1 MTTPEKRTA
10 PKKTKINVRSAGD
23 TAAAADKK
31 RSDPAAQ
38 PARPDPAR
46 EQPEDLEELERQAE
60 QHYDKY
66 LRACADLENYRKRA
80 ERERLEYLKYANE
93 ALIKEL
99 LIVSDNLCRALEH
112 ADTEANAAPL
122 KEGVEMTLKGLMGV
136 LARFGVKEVEA
147 LGCPFDP
154 NHHEAVSVRES
165 DQAENNMVTDV
176 AQKGYLLH
184 DRLIRPAMV
193 VVNRRPEGGDDTG

>member
-23 TAAAADKK
+23 PAAADKP
-31 RSDPAAQ
+31 RPHPAVE
-38 PARPDPAR
+38 PAPSEAG
-46 EQPEDLEELERQAE
+46 PETPGVLAELERQAE

-80 ERERLEYLKYANE
+80 ERERLDYLKYANE

-99 LIVSDNLCRALEH
+99 LVVSDNLCRALEH
-112 ADTEANAAPL
+112 ADAEANAASL
-122 KEGVEMTLKGLMGV
+122 REGVEMTLKGLMDV
-136 LARFGVKEVEA
+136 LARFGVTEVEA
-147 LGCPFDP
+147 YGCAFDP
-154 NHHEAVSVRES
+154 TVHEAVSVQES
-165 DQAENNMVTDV
+165 DQADNNMVTDV

-184 DRLIRPAMV
+184 DRLLRPAMV
-193 VVNRRPEGGDDTG
+193 VVNRRPEGGDDSS

>member
-10 PKKTKINVRSAGD
+10 PKKTKINVKSAGD
-23 TAAAADKK
+23 AAAADKK
-31 RSDPAAQ
+31 RSDPAAE
-38 PARPDPAR
+38 PALSEAG
-46 EQPEDLEELERQAE
+46 PEKTGVLEELERQAE

-112 ADTEANAAPL
+112 ADTEANAAAL
-122 KEGVEMTLKGLMGV
+122 KEGVEMTLKGLMDV
-136 LARFGVKEVEA
+136 LVRFGVQEVEA
-147 LGCPFDP
+147 HGCAFDP
-154 NHHEAVSVRES
+154 TVHEAVSVQES
-165 DQAENNMVTDV
+165 DQADNNMVTGV

-184 DRLIRPAMV
+184 DRLLRPAMV
-193 VVNRRPEGGDDTG
+193 VVNRRPEGGDDTS

>member
-1 MTTPEKRTA
+1 VTTPEKRTA
-10 PKKTKINVRSAGD
+10 PKKTKINVKSAGD
-23 TAAAADKK
+23 TAAADK
-31 RSDPAAQ
+31 RQSVSAAQ
-38 PARPDPAR
+38 PARTDPGG
-46 EQPEDLEELERQAE
+46 EQPAGLEELERQAE

-80 ERERLEYLKYANE
+80 ERERLDYLKYANE

-112 ADTEANAAPL
+112 ADTEANAASL
-122 KEGVEMTLKGLMGV
+122 QEGVEMTLKGLMDV

-147 LGCPFDP
+147 YGCAFDP
-154 NHHEAVSVRES
+154 TVHEAVSVQES
-165 DQAENNMVTDV
+165 DQADNNMVTDV

-184 DRLIRPAMV
+184 DRLLRPAMV
-193 VVNRRPEGGDDTG
+193 VVNRRPEGGDDTS